1 MNAPLNH
8 TSLTRSIA
16 EADFAL
22 ARSQCIDAFARLEH
36 CVALAA
42 KRLEL
47 PVTKDCLGR
56 RVAALAKAKRGPKLS
71 TANEAKLLLWV
82 HQIEPLTAKRAWLVH
97 SRMEL
102 GDFDGEWRA
111 SFANVVDLVTEN
123 TTVMLASVNDLKK
136 LRNAVQNQTK
146 QLDTLIWGVA
156 PSQPK
161 AQPNPQAQPSP
172 DGHLQPVADI

>member
-8 TSLTRSIA
+8 VSLSRSIA

-36 CVALAA
+36 RVALAA
-42 KRLEL
+42 KRLGL
-47 PVTKDCLGR
+47 PVNRDCLGR
-56 RVAALAKAKRGPKLS
+56 RVAALTKVKRGPKLS
-71 TANEAKLLLWV
+71 TANEAKLPLWV
-82 HQIEPLTAKRAWLVH
+82 EETEPLIAKRASLVH

-111 SFANVVDLVTEN
+111 SFANIVDLVTEN
-123 TTVMLASVNDLKK
+123 ETVMLASLNDLKK
-136 LRNAVQNQTK
+136 LRNAVHNQTK
-146 QLDTLIWGVA
+146 RLDTLIWGA
-156 PSQPK
+156 IPPQPK
-161 AQPNPQAQPSP
+161 ALPNPQAQPSP